1 MEKNGFAQILSQ
13 IAQAKHTT
21 PEEIRQLMEEAMAS
35 ALQNPDPAVQHMWG
49 SIPRQGRELTLDEF
63 MEYLIDRNQL
73 VP

>member
-21 PEEIRQLMEEAMAS
+21 PGEIRQLMEEAMAS
-35 ALQNPDPAVQHMWG
+35 ALRNPDPVVQQMWE
-49 SIPRQGRELTLDEF
+49 SIPKQGQELTLDEF

>member
-13 IAQAKHTT
+13 IAQAKQTT
-21 PEEIRQLMEEAMAS
+21 PEEIRRHMEKAMAS
-35 ALQNPDPAVQHMWG
+35 ALRNPDPAVQQMWD
-49 SIPRQGRELTLDEF
+49 SIPRQGQDLTLDEF

>member
-13 IAQAKHTT
+13 IAQAKHTI

-35 ALQNPDPAVQHMWG
+35 ALQNPDPAVQQMWG